1 MLNSDASRRSGAKVK
16 PEDEMAGESWR
27 SSPKA
32 RSEGWRS
39 ARVDGWLEGEL
50 EDATAD
56 EGLDVGPK
64 VKSEEAVS
72 GASWKLI

>member
-1 MLNSDASRRSGAKVK
+1 VK
-16 PEDEMAGESWR
+16 PEDAMAGESWR

-32 RSEGWRS
+32 RLEGWQS
-39 ARVDGWLEGEL
+39 AKVDSWQEGKLEDSAADEEL
-50 EDATAD
+50 E
-56 EGLDVGPK
+56 VGPK